1 MLNKRPILTHKE
13 KTYLKNVIEPKKED
27 VIEVMKWRYC
37 PETKNEYFVIRVC
50 TKNSYNN
57 EWINYFLN
65 FITTKDMPFEN
76 MEVYKPYSLEELG
89 L

>member
-13 KTYLKNVIEPKKED
+13 KTYLKNVIEPEKEN

-37 PETKNEYFVIRVC
+37 PKDKDEYFVIRVC
-50 TKNSYNN
+50 TKNHCDNGY
-57 EWINYFLN
+57 INYLLN
-65 FITTKDMPFEN
+65 FITTEDMPFEN
-76 MEVYKPYSLEELG
+76 MEVYKSYSLEELG